1 VLDRAQGFDCIDGMK
16 SKWIA
21 LIAACLGASVLAGC
35 VDTVDGRHRAGMPFQ
50 HDRSEGRY
58 PRPVAELWTAA
69 KDVIKY
75 HGRINSE
82 DIERQ
87 SLEGNVDERH
97 VWISVDA
104 IDDKL
109 SRVIVQARTKGGN
122 GDMQMASYLQTE
134 IAVRLASGNLSPT
147 STPPR

>member
-1 VLDRAQGFDCIDGMK
+1 MK
-16 SKWIA
+16 SKWMA
-21 LIAACLGASVLAGC
+21 LMAVCLGASVLSGC

-50 HDRSEGRY
+50 QDRAEGRY
-58 PRPVAELWTAA
+58 PRPVADLWAAA

-82 DIERQ
+82 DVERQ
-87 SLEGNVDERH
+87 SLQGNVDDRH

-109 SRVIVQARTKGGN
+109 SRVIVQARTKGGFA
-122 GDMQMASYLQTE
+122 DMQMAAYLEKE
-134 IAVRLASGNLSPT
+134 IAVRLASGNLSPA

>member
-1 VLDRAQGFDCIDGMK
+1 
-16 SKWIA
+16 
-21 LIAACLGASVLAGC
+21 
-35 VDTVDGRHRAGMPFQ
+35 MPFQ
-50 HDRSEGRY
+50 QDRSEGRY
-58 PRPVAELWTAA
+58 ARPLQDLWTAA
-69 KDVIKY
+69 KDVLKS
-75 HGRINSE
+75 HGKISSE
-82 DIERQ
+82 DLERQ

-97 VWISVDA
+97 IWISVDA

-134 IAVRLASGNLSPT
+134 IAVRLASGNLSPA